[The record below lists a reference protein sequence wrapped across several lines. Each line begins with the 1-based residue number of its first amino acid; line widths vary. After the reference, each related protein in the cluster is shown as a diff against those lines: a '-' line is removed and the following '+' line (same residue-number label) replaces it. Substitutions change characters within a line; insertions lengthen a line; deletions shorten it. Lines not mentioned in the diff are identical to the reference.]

1 MLLGETFGVIYI
13 TVLIDPPFVEIS
25 TFTMKQ
31 VRCISNEVTKHI
43 VIVIMYG
50 KSC

>member
-1 MLLGETFGVIYI
+1 MLLGETFGAVYI
-13 TVLIDPPFVEIS
+13 TVLLSPPFVEIS

-31 VRCISNEVTKHI
+31 SRCISNEVTKYI
-43 VIVIMYG
+43 VIIMYG